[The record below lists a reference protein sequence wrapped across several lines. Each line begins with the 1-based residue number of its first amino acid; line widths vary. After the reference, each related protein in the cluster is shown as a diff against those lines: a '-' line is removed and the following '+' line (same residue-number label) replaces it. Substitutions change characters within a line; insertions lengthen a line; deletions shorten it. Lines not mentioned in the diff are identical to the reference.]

1 MSDDDVLRQLREEW
15 EPRAAASPRGW
26 NPDPRVQANSL
37 ARLAELSRDR
47 QMAAGEQAR
56 LPRRSSRKQ
65 RLTLTVASIAAAVV
79 TVVVIGSVIGSGP
92 QPSYAATPDALVY
105 HPGAAVTATDLLRQ
119 AAKAALASKVGGAGS
134 VDFIRTS
141 SWDLNSRVD
150 GRKVTT
156 AVVPLNK
163 QLWRGP
169 GGAAVTVRQY
179 GQPTFPDQDSRAA
192 WEANGSPGA
201 NSRPIRVDHSAGD
214 YPFLWPDRPPTRDG
228 RLRDWLGQG
237 HDVTTSGPLLMAIAD
252 LLNERVLTGPEAAA
266 VLRLLAELPD
276 LEYTGTVVDRAGRP
290 GEAFSVTSDYSG
302 LPTRYTVI
310 VDVDAGSFLAFE
322 QTLTT
327 EAGQYNVR
335 VPAVIS
341 YLVFVE
347 TRFTARMS

>member
-1 MSDDDVLRQLREEW
+1 VSDDDVLQQLREEW

-26 NPDPRVQANSL
+26 NPDPRVQAESL
-37 ARLAELSRDR
+37 ARITQLSRDR
-47 QMAAGEQAR
+47 QTAAKRSR
-56 LPRRSSRKQ
+56 LPWRRSRGQ
-65 RLTLTVASIAAAVV
+65 RLAFTVASIAAAVM

-105 HPGAAVTATDLLRQ
+105 RPGAAVAPTDVLRQ
-119 AAKAALASKVGGAGS
+119 AAKAALASKADGPRS
-134 VDFIRTS
+134 VEFIRTS
-141 SWDLNSRVD
+141 SWDLNGRVD

-192 WEANGSPGA
+192 WEADGSPGA
-201 NSRPIRVDHSAGD
+201 NSRPVRDEHSAGS
-214 YPFLWPDRPPTRDG
+214 YPFLWPDRPPTHDE
-228 RLRDWLGQG
+228 RLREWLGQH
-237 HDVTTSGPLLMAIAD
+237 HDVTSSGPLLMAIAD
-252 LLNERVLTGPEAAA
+252 LLKERVLTGSEAAA

-276 LEYTGTVVDRAGRP
+276 LEHTGTVVDRGGRS

-302 LPTRYTVI
+302 LPTRYTLI
-310 VDVDAGSFLAFE
+310 IDVDAGSFLAFE

-327 EAGQYNVR
+327 TAGQYNVR

-341 YLVFVE
+341 YLVFAE
-347 TRFTARMS
+347 MRFTARMS